1 MKIEMKKRFRA
12 LATVA
17 SVLLLGTG
25 TIYAVDCGTAYN
37 TCIKAIGQKYT
48 NCSADVIA
56 LHLLIEAAA
65 QNYTA
70 TVANI
75 PADDPERANKIEKAK
90 IRMQQKIAGYEEEI
104 KELAHTCESNYEKDM
119 KECEDDLNSCVDP

>member
-1 MKIEMKKRFRA
+1 MKIEMKKRSRA

-25 TIYAVDCGTAYN
+25 TIHAIDCGTAYN
-37 TCIKAIGQKYT
+37 TCLEAVGQMYD
-48 NCSADVIA
+48 NCAADVEA
-56 LHLLIEAAA
+56 LEQLIKAAA

-75 PADDPERANKIEKAK
+75 PADDPERTIKINKAK
-90 IRMQQKIAGYEEEI
+90 IKMEKKIAGYRDEI
-104 KELAHTCESNYEKDM
+104 KELARTCGSNYEKDM
-119 KECEDDLNSCVDP
+119 NDCADDFKSCVDP